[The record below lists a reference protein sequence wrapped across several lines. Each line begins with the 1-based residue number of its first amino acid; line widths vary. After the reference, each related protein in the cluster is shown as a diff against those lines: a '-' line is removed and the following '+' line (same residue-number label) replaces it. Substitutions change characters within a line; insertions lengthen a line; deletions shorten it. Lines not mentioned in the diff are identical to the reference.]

1 MKNVKK
7 INDIGD
13 ILLILGSA
21 LYVYALMT
29 MQTPVLTAIISVVY
43 AIAVVLKLVY
53 LFSTREERKAA
64 KEAAKGKAA

>member
-1 MKNVKK
+1 MKNVKM
-7 INDIGD
+7 INNIGD

-21 LYVYALMT
+21 LYVYALLT

-53 LFSTREERKAA
+53 LVSTREERKAA